1 MRFAFQSIKQN
12 LSVQETLTK
21 LGCFNQATKGSG
33 TSTVIA
39 GIYLAAKFH
48 DKPLNAIIEAVNAL
62 DSDTDSIAAFTG
74 GLIGALHGNSIIPNK
89 WKSVQDNDYL
99 DKIAE
104 QLLSISEDRFICVPF
119 TSNSNLQSLNN
130 IHKDDFSLNT
140 EVEFIPLGRGKI
152 TFIDKQP
159 TLTKG
164 KYNLILGVHFDNG
177 QSIVVSQLFDT
188 LENIDNNVHKNNEFE
203 VLLQIAENK
212 LRPKAFEKLNE
223 YVNKQKKI
231 SKEQLDIMMTILIN
245 EK

>member
-1 MRFAFQSIKQN
+1 M
-12 LSVQETLTK
+12 
-21 LGCFNQATKGSG
+21 G
-33 TSTVIA
+33 
-39 GIYLAAKFH
+39 
-48 DKPLNAIIEAVNAL
+48 
-62 DSDTDSIAAFTG
+62 SDTDSIAAFTG

-104 QLLSISEDRFICVPF
+104 QLLSISEDRFISVPF

>member
-1 MRFAFQSIKQN
+1 M
-12 LSVQETLTK
+12 
-21 LGCFNQATKGSG
+21 
-33 TSTVIA
+33 
-39 GIYLAAKFH
+39 
-48 DKPLNAIIEAVNAL
+48 
-62 DSDTDSIAAFTG
+62 
-74 GLIGALHGNSIIPNK
+74 
-89 WKSVQDNDYL
+89 
-99 DKIAE
+99 
-104 QLLSISEDRFICVPF
+104 
-119 TSNSNLQSLNN
+119 NN
-130 IHKDDFSLNT
+130 IHNDDFSLNT

-188 LENIDNNVHKNNEFE
+188 LENIDNNVHKNNDVE
-203 VLLQIAENK
+203 VLLQIAESK

-223 YVNKQKKI
+223 YVNRQKKI